1 MTKISG
7 AEALL
12 KALLMENVRFVFGIP
27 GGQWIPFLDAIHRLG
42 RKEGLEFI
50 MTRHE
55 QAAAHMADAYSRL
68 TNDVGVCLGTVG
80 PGAVDLVPGVFEA
93 FSESSAVLVLT
104 VQVQSWKAYPDTGST
119 QYCDH
124 KGLFE
129 SITKWNAVV
138 SHWRRIPELVQRA
151 FRTALSGTPGPVH
164 LDIPVDVLFYEGNA
178 DELIFL
184 PPENY
189 RIQEKPAPSPKA
201 IDKAVEMILA
211 SENPL
216 IHAGGAVQRS
226 AAFQELRDLAERLQ
240 AAVTTTVYAR
250 GVFPADHPLSFIPMG
265 YGAISAQAEAD
276 LVIDLGARLC
286 AMDMWGREPGWGT
299 PEEQKLIQV
308 DINPESIA
316 LNRKVDLAVQAD
328 VGEFLRALLNRLKQ
342 KGVKREKPNKR
353 LEQYRET
360 ENVWLEEFLEGGE
373 SNAVPIHPLRP
384 VAEFKNYFPDDAIVV
399 LDGGNSQVWAT
410 YLIRINRPFSF
421 LAQSDSG
428 MLGGGLPK
436 ALAAKLTFPDR
447 PVYLLT
453 GDGAF
458 MFNVQELETAR
469 RLNLPIVVGVLND
482 RAWGMIKAD
491 QPDGRYI
498 GVDFYDVDF
507 SQVARSFGWYGERV
521 KEPSEIREA
530 LKRAAKSGGPA
541 LLDILVDPEVN
552 LKVPDLETLD
562 GIWLDEVI

>member
-1 MTKISG
+1 
-7 AEALL
+7 
-12 KALLMENVRFVFGIP
+12 
-27 GGQWIPFLDAIHRLG
+27 
-42 RKEGLEFI
+42 
-50 MTRHE
+50 
-55 QAAAHMADAYSRL
+55 
-68 TNDVGVCLGTVG
+68 
-80 PGAVDLVPGVFEA
+80 
-93 FSESSAVLVLT
+93 
-104 VQVQSWKAYPDTGST
+104 
-119 QYCDH
+119 
-124 KGLFE
+124 
-129 SITKWNAVV
+129 
-138 SHWRRIPELVQRA
+138 
-151 FRTALSGTPGPVH
+151 
-164 LDIPVDVLFYEGNA
+164 
-178 DELIFL
+178 
-184 PPENY
+184 
-189 RIQEKPAPSPKA
+189 
-201 IDKAVEMILA
+201 
-211 SENPL
+211 
-216 IHAGGAVQRS
+216 
-226 AAFQELRDLAERLQ
+226 
-240 AAVTTTVYAR
+240 
-250 GVFPADHPLSFIPMG
+250 MG

-342 KGVKREKPNKR
+342 KSVKREKPNKR

-521 KEPSEIREA
+521 KEPLEIRKA